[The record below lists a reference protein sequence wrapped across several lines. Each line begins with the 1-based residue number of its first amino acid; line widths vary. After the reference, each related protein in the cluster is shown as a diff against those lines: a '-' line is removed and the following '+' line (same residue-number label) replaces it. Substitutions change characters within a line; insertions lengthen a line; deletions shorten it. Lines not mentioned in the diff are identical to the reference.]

1 MILIHR
7 LGTTH
12 TIERD
17 SHLLIRSSYVQI
29 WGRVIAYE
37 TLMTL
42 ACGSLKII
50 SSCQN
55 PV

>member
-12 TIERD
+12 TVERD
-17 SHLLIRSSYVQI
+17 SHLLIRSSYIKI
-29 WGRVIAYE
+29 WGRIIAYE
-37 TLMTL
+37 TLMAL
-42 ACGSLKII
+42 ACGRLKII